1 MSISRLPAEILA
13 QIIEYADIYSIF
25 NLGLTCFRF
34 NQDIHRDEHIG
45 RIALK
50 VCPSHIHLQ
59 STGLLMT
66 AQKASYSTEA
76 IVANATK
83 EFARGFRRLAKR
95 RMAVRSAEPWTVA
108 IIAMADHFIY
118 TDGYLCYII
127 NEKHLRILKIR
138 QTRAMELVVNTQVL
152 MRRVVRDF
160 NRSAPYTFEP
170 LYCAKG
176 ILSCLATQVNGES
189 TYCWLII
196 FKAKDNLEWVVVK
209 EISPE
214 HQILIRNNKEYLF
227 CITQSHAGIDGS
239 RRWGLQ
245 RLDLETRRWSDGQII
260 LWDFDGS
267 KAREDICFEIIDH
280 YFYCV
285 SLGQRHQADYELQDR
300 YYQAVRFLVKEA
312 TPESLEKPPKRH
324 LWRCHDSEGIFD
336 KRWTSLQL
344 IKDENTGDIFIVE
357 IRQEWHLRS
366 AGKQRTCYKKRLE
379 FGQGHESSGEPI
391 SNRNSP
397 TDPEWECKE
406 DSQMR
411 HFEDIHVGDNQSDAT
426 IYTFSQCPLHTY
438 NPSCDAFV
446 DLVYGEKSPKHIL
459 QLRVRPKVEIVE
471 QDQTVKLW
479 PEKPSPSQPD
489 DALAQ
494 LHEIINLSQSTGD
507 VEWAMDERILVYS
520 HEPAPGQPPGQ
531 LRPITLMSFDSSLRF
546 PGFPKHPSRT
556 TNADRASVVQPGK
569 PELSQE
575 SASVGPGDVALP
587 SPPGSLGEWL
597 PSGCGDESTSPF
609 VRLSPPLY
617 QNMSTGAGTQHG
629 FDMSYDNGTA
639 GIA

>member
-1 MSISRLPAEILA
+1 MLA
-13 QIIEYADIYSIF
+13 LIIEYVDIYSIF
-25 NLGLTCFRF
+25 NLGLTCSRL
-34 NQDIHRDEHIG
+34 NQDIHRNEHIG
-45 RIALK
+45 RIALN

-66 AQKASYSTEA
+66 AQKASYSAEA

-108 IIAMADHFIY
+108 IIAMADRFTY
-118 TDGYLCYII
+118 TDGYLCYAI
-127 NEKHLRILKIR
+127 NEKHLCILNIR
-138 QTRAMELVVNTQVL
+138 QTRTTELMVNILRIMQHA
-152 MRRVVRDF
+152 VRDF
-160 NRSAPYTFEP
+160 NESLTYTLQP

-176 ILSCLATQVNGES
+176 ILSCLAIQVDGQY
-189 TYCWLII
+189 TCCWLII
-196 FKAKDNLEWVVVK
+196 FEAKDNLKW
-209 EISPE
+209 
-214 HQILIRNNKEYLF
+214 
-227 CITQSHAGIDGS
+227 
-239 RRWGLQ
+239 
-245 RLDLETRRWSDGQII
+245 TRQWSDGQII

-267 KAREDICFEIIDH
+267 KAGDDICFEIIDH

-285 SLGQRHQADYELQDR
+285 SLERRHQTDHELR
-300 YYQAVRFLVKEA
+300 APFYQAVQFP
-312 TPESLEKPPKRH
+312 T
-324 LWRCHDSEGIFD
+324 ID
-336 KRWTSLQL
+336 KRWASLQL

-357 IRQEWHLRS
+357 KL
-366 AGKQRTCYKKRLE
+366 
-379 FGQGHESSGEPI
+379 
-391 SNRNSP
+391 P

-406 DSQMR
+406 DSQIR
-411 HFEDIHVGDNQSDAT
+411 HFENIHVSDNQSDAT
-426 IYTFSQCPLHTY
+426 IYTLLQCPLHTY

-459 QLRVRPKVEIVE
+459 QLR
-471 QDQTVKLW
+471 DQTVKLW

-494 LHEIINLSQSTGD
+494 LHEIINLSQ
-507 VEWAMDERILVYS
+507 IYS
-520 HEPAPGQPPGQ
+520 HKPAPGQPPGQ

-556 TNADRASVVQPGK
+556 TNADRAS
-569 PELSQE
+569 E

-597 PSGCGDESTSPF
+597 SSGCGDESTSPF

-639 GIA
+639 GIT

>member
-1 MSISRLPAEILA
+1 MSISRLPAEMLA
-13 QIIEYADIYSIF
+13 LIIEYADIYSIF
-25 NLGLTCFRF
+25 NLGLTCSRL
-34 NQDIHRDEHIG
+34 NQDIHRNEHIG
-45 RIALK
+45 RIALD
-50 VCPSHIHLQ
+50 
-59 STGLLMT
+59 
-66 AQKASYSTEA
+66 KASYSTEA
-76 IVANATK
+76 IVASATK

-95 RMAVRSAEPWTVA
+95 RMAVRPAEPWAVA
-108 IIAMADHFIY
+108 IIAMADRFIY
-118 TDGYLCYII
+118 TDGYLCYTI
-127 NEKHLRILKIR
+127 NKEQLRILNIR

-152 MRRVVRDF
+152 MRCAVRDF
-160 NRSAPYTFEP
+160 NRFAPYTFEP

-176 ILSCLATQVNGES
+176 ILSCLATQVDGQY
-189 TYCWLII
+189 TCDWLII
-196 FKAKDNLEWVVVK
+196 FEAKDNLKWVVVK
-209 EISPE
+209 GISPE

-227 CITQSHAGIDGS
+227 CITKSHAGIDGS
-239 RRWGLQ
+239 RRWG
-245 RLDLETRRWSDGQII
+245 
-260 LWDFDGS
+260 
-267 KAREDICFEIIDH
+267 EDICFEIIDH

-285 SLGQRHQADYELQDR
+285 SLGQRHQTDYELQDR
-300 YYQAVRFLVKEA
+300 SYQAVRFLVKEA
-312 TPESLEKPPKRH
+312 TPESLEKPPEGH
-324 LWRCHDSEGIFD
+324 LWRRHDSEGFID
-336 KRWTSLQL
+336 KCWTSLQL

-357 IRQEWHLRS
+357 VRREWPSEGARS
-366 AGKQRTCYKKRLE
+366 QRTCYKKRLE
-379 FGQGHESSGEPI
+379 FDQGRESSEEPPTLMLPI

-397 TDPEWECKE
+397 TDPELEYKE
-406 DSQMR
+406 DSR
-411 HFEDIHVGDNQSDAT
+411 VRPCGNIHVGDSQSDVT

-494 LHEIINLSQSTGD
+494 LHETINLSQSTGD
-507 VEWAMDERILVYS
+507 VKWAMDERILVYS
-520 HEPAPGQPPGQ
+520 HKPAHGQPPGQ

-556 TNADRASVVQPGK
+556 TNADRTSVVQPGK
-569 PELSQE
+569 PEISQE

-609 VRLSPPLY
+609 VKPSPPLY
-617 QNMSTGAGTQHG
+617 QNISTGIGTQHG

-639 GIA
+639 GIT